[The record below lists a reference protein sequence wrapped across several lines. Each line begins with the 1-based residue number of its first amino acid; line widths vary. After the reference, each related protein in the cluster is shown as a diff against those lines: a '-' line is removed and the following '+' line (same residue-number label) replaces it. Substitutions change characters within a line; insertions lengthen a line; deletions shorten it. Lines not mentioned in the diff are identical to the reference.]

1 MTDNQKDPRNNFTPR
16 RLPWLLAAILL
27 AIYLFTLN
35 HWVSVLNLSR
45 VARTCGWIW
54 QPELSNPLV
63 YLITLP
69 FHVVPTAW
77 TPLAL
82 NVASALCAA
91 LVLGL
96 LARTVALLPQDRT
109 EAQRKREGNVFA
121 FLTTRTS
128 WLPPVL
134 AVAVCGL
141 QFTFWEHAT
150 NFTGEMPQLLL
161 FAFVIWLLAE
171 YRIDEREVRLFW
183 AALIYGAG
191 MADNWAMVG
200 FFPIFIT
207 ALIWIR
213 GFGFFN
219 LGFLSRLI
227 LYGLVGILFYFLL
240 PLLATVSAKVPVTF
254 WLATKM
260 ELSAQWQVLKLISI
274 GDVRRTLGL
283 MSLTTVVPILVMS
296 VRWSSSFGD
305 SSRLGRTFANLIFYF
320 VHTIILFICVWV
332 AFDPPFSAQ
341 QLGGWPWPQLT
352 LHYLGAIG
360 VGYFTGY
367 LLLVLGKTPSSSRAR
382 RQHGARQQALTWNR
396 VAVAGIGTFATLAV
410 IGLLYKNVP
419 QIQGVND
426 NTLQKYAR
434 LVEQHLPQAGGI
446 LLADSNNG
454 PAREYIVRAALAQT
468 GEEKKFLVLDTQ
480 SLEWAPYHRIMHRK
494 YPERWPLVVTASY
507 MGKLNSRGLVAMMVQ
522 LSKTND
528 IFYLNP
534 SFGYYFESFY
544 LEPHGLVYR
553 LKPRPA
559 DTLLTPSPDKNLV
572 GENEKFWS
580 DAQDSAFYRLE
591 KELSSEETVEPQG
604 LGDQLLARLHIQKEK
619 NPNTLLAGTYY
630 SEALN
635 FWGVQLQRA
644 GDLGPAATNFET
656 ALKLNPDNV
665 VAQINLDFNKLL
677 HAGKSSPVDLSTTTS
692 DRFGKYNNW
701 SEVLNANGPFDEPS
715 FCFESGVILAQNS
728 YFQQALEYFTRVRE
742 LAPENLATRLWLG
755 QLYVLSRKPDL
766 ALEAIH
772 DPLNDPEKF
781 SLTAYNSTELSSITA
796 GAYFQ
801 KGQTA
806 EGTRLLESEISRH
819 PDDNQLLT
827 YSAQTYMVHNLY
839 SNALSVIN
847 RKLERTPNDLTWL
860 SGKGYVAMQLQ
871 AYDKAIATYN
881 VILVLQ
887 TNNQEALFNRAVA
900 NLQLQKLDAARADY
914 LQLQQ
919 THTNNFPIAYG
930 LGEIA
935 WRQHDTNEAIRN
947 YEIYLAAAPT
957 NTPESITVRDRLVQL
972 KGK

>member
-27 AIYLFTLN
+27 VIYLFTLN
-35 HWVSVLNLSR
+35 HWVSVLNLPR
-45 VARTCGWIW
+45 VARACGWIW

-69 FHVVPTAW
+69 FHALPAALV
-77 TPLAL
+77 PLAL

-150 NFTGEMPQLLL
+150 NFTGEIPQLLL

-171 YRIDEREVRLFW
+171 YRIDEREDRLFW
-183 AALIYGAG
+183 AAFIYGAG
-191 MADNWAMVG
+191 MADNWAMVA
-200 FFPIFIT
+200 FFPVFVI
-207 ALIWIR
+207 ALIWVR
-213 GFGFFN
+213 SFGFFN
-219 LGFLSRLI
+219 LGFLSRMI
-227 LYGLVGILFYFLL
+227 SCGLVGILFYFLL
-240 PLLATVSAKVPVTF
+240 PLLAVVSAKVPVTF
-254 WLATKM
+254 WLATKI
-260 ELSAQWQVLKLISI
+260 ELSSQWQVLKLISV

-283 MSLTTVVPILVMS
+283 MSLTTLVPILVMA

-320 VHTIILFICVWV
+320 VHAIILFVCVWV
-332 AFDPPFSAQ
+332 AFDPPFSVQ

-367 LLLVLGKTPSSSRAR
+367 LLLVLGKVPSSSRTR
-382 RQHGARQQALTWNR
+382 RQHGARQQTVTWNR
-396 VAVAGIGTFATLAV
+396 VAVAGIGIFALFTI
-410 IGLLYKNVP
+410 IGLFYKNVP
-419 QIQGVND
+419 QIRGVND
-426 NTLQKYAR
+426 NTLENYGR
-434 LVEQHLPQAGGI
+434 LVEKHLPQDGGI
-446 LLADSNNG
+446 LLADGNNG
-454 PAREYIVRAALAQT
+454 PGREYIIRAALAQA
-468 GEEKKFLVLDTQ
+468 GLDKKFLVLDTQ
-480 SLEWAPYHRIMHRK
+480 SLEWAPYLRIMHQK
-494 YPERWPLVVTASY
+494 YPERWPLAITSNY
-507 MGKLNSRGLVAMMVQ
+507 MGKVNPRGLVALMVQ

-553 LKPRPA
+553 LKPRPS
-559 DTLLTPSPDKNLV
+559 DTLVTPPPDRNLTA
-572 GENEKFWS
+572 ENESFWS
-580 DAQDSAFYRLE
+580 DARDLAFYHIE
-591 KELSSEETVEPQG
+591 KELSADEADESPG

-619 NPNTLLAGTYY
+619 DPNSLLAGTYY

-644 GDLGPAATNFET
+644 GDLDPAATNFET

-665 VAQINLDFNKLL
+665 AAQINLDFNKLL

-701 SEVLNANGPFDEPS
+701 NEVLNANGPFDEPS
-715 FCFESGVILAQNS
+715 FCFESGVIMAQNS
-728 YFQQALEYFTRVRE
+728 YFQQALDYFTRVRQ

-755 QLYVLSRKPDL
+755 QLYVLTRKSDL

-772 DPLNDPEKF
+772 EPLVNPEKF
-781 SLTAYNSTELSSITA
+781 SLTAYNSTELNTITA

-806 EGTRLLESEISRH
+806 QATQLLESEIARH
-819 PDDNQLLT
+819 PDDNRLLT
-827 YSAQTYMVHNLY
+827 FAAQCYMVHELY

-860 SGKGYVAMQLQ
+860 SGKGYVSMQLK
-871 AYDKAIATYN
+871 AYDKALATYN
-881 VILVLQ
+881 LILVLQ
-887 TNNQEALFNRAVA
+887 TTNQEALFNRAVA
-900 NLQLQKLDAARADY
+900 NLQLEKLDAARADY

-935 WRQHDTNEAIRN
+935 WRQHETNEAIRN

-957 NTPESITVRDRLVQL
+957 NTPESTTVRDRLVQL
-972 KGK
+972 RDK